1 MEYINNL
8 NLDIS
13 GSESYACVTA
23 KQYDKHSRYVKITL
37 YDNNTKYDFSN
48 DVKAKLRARKPDG
61 KSVLND
67 LIVNDD
73 KSITAELTEQL
84 LAVPGKVKAEISLYQ
99 VDGAVLTSCTFIINV
114 VPNAYN
120 PKQIESTHEFNALDS
135 ALIKA
140 ENSIK
145 LAKSTAEEIKQLAE
159 KGEFNGK
166 DYILTDAD
174 KSEIANIAT
183 EQVNVN
189 SKLDKQQGIENNGM
203 LLGID
208 EKGEVKPTLGLTKAY
223 ITSASEFPPK
233 QSGRYEIKGSFDI
246 NFNEE
251 TISVNDG
258 DILLFKTE
266 YYDYYSCI
274 LIGRAE
280 CYSLSYFDKD
290 YTISRFSDISY
301 LVQGLTMVSAFLD
314 ETSITRK
321 PGAFLQCSDAPNE
334 LGLPK
339 LQWAEPADH
348 SEKWRLICDET
359 LTENVQFVTKNKD
372 RNGNPFKLKKLK
384 IYITS
389 PANTAT
395 GAMAFSTGGA
405 YVLLLSNAIVQA
417 TRYTIFDIECDL
429 YLTARGS
436 AGAPAYG
443 MASAHASSVNFTLNE
458 ISDFTVR
465 SHDTGIKLLAG
476 TQIKAWGC

>member
-1 MEYINNL
+1 MEVSFTNRNETAVLELYRYDYGQIL
-8 NLDIS
+8 GIYGIKLP
-13 GSESYACVTA
+13 ESFEMHFQNGTG
-23 KQYDKHSRYVKITL
+23 T
-37 YDNNTKYDFSN
+37 
-48 DVKAKLRARKPDG
+48 P
-61 KSVLND
+61 
-67 LIVNDD
+67 
-73 KSITAELTEQL
+73 ITACGTYDSETEVGIVQIPDECL
-84 LAVPGKVKAEISLYQ
+84 QQEVNSFDAWLWVEDEASGKTLKTVTFYLRNREKPSDVPPVGSVAEIKGYADY
-99 VDGAVLTSCTFIINV
+99 VRE
-114 VPNAYN
+114 NAERVSEAG
-120 PKQIESTHEFNALDS
+120 QA
-135 ALIKA
+135 A
-140 ENSIK
+140 EN
-145 LAKSTAEEIKQLAE
+145 ANAAAEAA
-159 KGEFNGK
+159 NAV
-166 DYILTDAD
+166 AD
-174 KSEIANIAT
+174 
-183 EQVNVN
+183 

-246 NFNEE
+246 SFNGE

-314 ETSITRK
+314 ETSITQK

-339 LQWAEPADH
+339 LQWAEPADY